1 MFHVQMRFTKVIGL
15 LFFFLILFEGK
26 ANDATD
32 SLLLLLQKN
41 IPDSMRTNVLLE
53 LSQSFYNIDLKKS
66 LTYAEEAH
74 NLANENNFDKGVQ
87 HSLSILSRIQRRMG
101 NFSVAIEYNIKE
113 LYIARKRHDTEGII
127 DSYTTMGNIYSSLEN
142 YDDAQKNL
150 SKAYSLAQST
160 NHESLVNIMNFIGR
174 NYGKMHQNDSAEYWI
189 LRALEQEKKF
199 PQKGYSLSYIYNNL
213 AEIYYN
219 KKQYNKT
226 LKYYILSKNLP
237 ENKKSPF
244 GKTFTLN
251 GLARTYKDLNKYDE
265 AIKAAEESIA
275 ISKKFSYRDKT
286 KESYGILYEIYQKS
300 KDFEKALINYKQFNL
315 YQDSIF
321 SEDNLQY
328 VENLKIQY
336 ETERVTAENE
346 LLKKDAELKDAY
358 LAQQKNLT
366 IVGAI
371 ALLSLIGAM
380 LFLFYGYRQK
390 KKTNQFLAEYNK
402 NLETQ
407 VEQRTKE
414 LVKTNLELIRQNN
427 QLEQYGY
434 ITAHNLRSPVAR
446 ILGLTNIL
454 NSDNFDPAVDKHLLD
469 KLQLTANELDT
480 IIYDINAILDVKNG
494 IENSYEIVDFHERL
508 EKIRSILKDSI
519 TNTQTTIEADFSAVK
534 SCFSIP
540 AYIES
545 IFFNL
550 ISNAIKYRSP
560 KRNPEI
566 KIKSRIKEG
575 TLELMFS
582 DNGIGMDL
590 NKMKDKIFSL
600 YQRFHDHVEGKGM
613 GLFLV
618 KTQVEALNGNI
629 NIESTVD
636 EGTTFSITIPLV
648 ITTA

>member
-1 MFHVQMRFTKVIGL
+1 MRLIKVIGL
-15 LFFFLILFEGK
+15 LIFLLTLFEGK

-41 IPDSMRTNVLLE
+41 LPDSTRTNVLLE
-53 LSQSFYNIDLKKS
+53 LSQSLYNVDLKKS
-66 LTYAEEAH
+66 LFYAEEAH
-74 NLANENNFDKGVQ
+74 NLANEKNFDKGVQ

-101 NFSVAIEYNIKE
+101 NFSIAIEYNIKE
-113 LYIARKRHDTEGII
+113 LSIARERKDTEGMI

-142 YDDAQKNL
+142 YDDAKENL
-150 SKAYSLAQST
+150 SNAYTLAQST
-160 NHESLVNIMNFIGR
+160 NQQSLVNIMNFMGR
-174 NYGKMHQNDSAEYWI
+174 NYGKMHQYDSAEYWI

-213 AEIYYN
+213 AEIYFY
-219 KKQYNKT
+219 KKEYNKT
-226 LKYYILSKNLP
+226 IKYYSLSRNLP

-251 GLARTYKDLNKYDE
+251 GLARTYKDLGKYDE
-265 AIKAAEESIA
+265 AIKAAEESIE
-275 ISKKFSYRDKT
+275 ISRKFSYRDKT
-286 KESYGILYEIYQKS
+286 KESYGILYEIYQEAN
-300 KDFEKALINYKQFNL
+300 DFKNALINYKQFNL

-328 VENLKIQY
+328 IENLKIQY
-336 ETERVTAENE
+336 ETERVTTENE

-366 IVGAI
+366 IVGSF

-390 KKTNQFLAEYNK
+390 KKRNQILAEYNK

-454 NSDNFDPAVDKHLLD
+454 NIDKFDPTVDRHILD

-480 IIYDINAILDVKNG
+480 IIYDMNAILDVKSG
-494 IENSYEIVDFHERL
+494 IKNSYEIVDFHERL
-508 EKIRSILKDSI
+508 EKIRSILKESI

-545 IFFNL
+545 IFYNL

-566 KIKSRIKEG
+566 KIRSNIKGEK
-575 TLELMFS
+575 LELTFS

-590 NKMKDKIFSL
+590 SKMKDRIFSL
-600 YQRFHDHVEGKGM
+600 YQRFHDHVDGKGM

-629 NIESTVD
+629 NIESTVNK
-636 EGTTFSITIPLV
+636 GSTFSITIPLV
-648 ITTA
+648 VTSS

>member
-1 MFHVQMRFTKVIGL
+1 MRFTKVIGL
-15 LFFFLILFEGK
+15 LIFFLTLFDGK
-26 ANDATD
+26 AKDATD
-32 SLLLLLQKN
+32 SLLLLLQKDL
-41 IPDSMRTNVLLE
+41 PDSTRINVLLE
-53 LSQSFYNIDLKKS
+53 LSQSLYNVDLKKS
-66 LTYAEEAH
+66 LSYAEEAH
-74 NLANENNFDKGVQ
+74 NLANEKNFDKGVQ

-113 LYIARKRHDTEGII
+113 LSIARERNDTEGMI

-142 YDDAQKNL
+142 YDDAKENL
-150 SKAYSLAQST
+150 SNAYTLAQST
-160 NHESLVNIMNFIGR
+160 NQQSLVNIMNFMGR
-174 NYGKMHQNDSAEYWI
+174 NYGKMHQYDSAEYWI

-213 AEIYYN
+213 AEIYFN
-219 KKQYNKT
+219 KKEYNKT
-226 LKYYILSKNLP
+226 IRYYNLSRNLP

-251 GLARTYKDLNKYDE
+251 GLARTYKDLGKYDE
-265 AIKAAEESIA
+265 AIKAAEESIE
-275 ISKKFSYRDKT
+275 ISRKFSYRDKT
-286 KESYGILYEIYQKS
+286 KESYGILYEIYQEAN
-300 KDFEKALINYKQFNL
+300 DFKNALINYKQFNL

-328 VENLKIQY
+328 IENLKIQY
-336 ETERVTAENE
+336 ETERVTTENE

-366 IVGAI
+366 IVGSF

-390 KKTNQFLAEYNK
+390 KKRNQILAEYNK

-454 NSDNFDPAVDKHLLD
+454 NIDKFDPTVDRHILD

-480 IIYDINAILDVKNG
+480 IIYDMNAILDVKSG
-494 IENSYEIVDFHERL
+494 IKNSYEIVDFHERL
-508 EKIRSILKDSI
+508 EKIRSILKESI

-545 IFFNL
+545 IFYNL

-566 KIKSRIKEG
+566 KIRSNIKGEK
-575 TLELMFS
+575 LELTFS

-590 NKMKDKIFSL
+590 SKMKDRIFSL
-600 YQRFHDHVEGKGM
+600 YQRFHDHVDGKGM

-629 NIESTVD
+629 NIESTVNK
-636 EGTTFSITIPLV
+636 GSTFSITIPLV
-648 ITTA
+648 VTSS